1 MAVSQVLFLRA
12 QTMPISHSR
21 CNHMTISHEDRS
33 IRLVHFPQDGA
44 PTKVWVARSWGL
56 PVPFL
61 MFPEEFVTVALSGY
75 SKHIHQ
81 GLSII
86 SPPSAVQTAAH
97 LCRWHEHSGH
107 LSTGRAWTFLNSCI
121 HEPRLL
127 TISCLFFSTTIMN
140 ISCIRDCG
148 H

>member
-1 MAVSQVLFLRA
+1 LARLLLMFNFINPAHEMAVSQVLFLRA
-12 QTMPISHSR
+12 QTMPISHNR

-61 MFPEEFVTVALSGY
+61 LFPEEFVTVALSGY
-75 SKHIHQ
+75 SKHIHE

-86 SPPSAVQTAAH
+86 SPPSAVQCLLPTFADGTNTPGISAPGEPGLSSTH
-97 LCRWHEHSGH
+97 LK
-107 LSTGRAWTFLNSCI
+107 
-121 HEPRLL
+121 
-127 TISCLFFSTTIMN
+127 
-140 ISCIRDCG
+140 
-148 H
+148 